1 MDKPQL
7 TPAQQA
13 QLDRLVEGLKMDAY
27 DDYHVR
33 PIDDSK
39 DSGLHAQGWQG
50 RFMMLSGHVR
60 LEIFG
65 QTFHYAENEA
75 YQVLPD
81 TSHREVFGPGPNVLV
96 IARKYTGKPLPEV
109 NADFTVVPLR

>member
-1 MDKPQL
+1 MYNPQL
-7 TPAQQA
+7 TPTKQA
-13 QLDRLVEGLKMDAY
+13 QLDHMVRDLKIDGY

-50 RFMMLSGHVR
+50 RFMMLSGQVR

-65 QTFHYAENEA
+65 QTFNYAENEA

-81 TSHREVFGPGPNVLV
+81 TMYREVFSPGPNVLV
-96 IARKYTGKPLPEV
+96 IARKYTDKPLPEI
-109 NADFTVVPLR
+109 NAEFTVVPLR